1 MVTHLFYSS
10 TLTFDEWTFRDSDR
24 PGRGHT
30 IPISISFALRLMMFL
45 TGTIEQ
51 LGWNPKKVS
60 QIGIVIGC
68 LADHLTYGSDERMQ
82 KTSDITQRTSAHKFS
97 NPPSP
102 QLKGSMKFF
111 ILTAVLATCAISS
124 LVRFHD
130 LLLGNGTSSEW

>member
-1 MVTHLFYSS
+1 MI
-10 TLTFDEWTFRDSDR
+10 SDR

-30 IPISISFALRLMMFL
+30 TPISISLALRMFL

-60 QIGIVIGC
+60 QIGIAIGY

-102 QLKGSMKFF
+102 VPNLEGSIKFF
-111 ILTAVLATCAISS
+111 ILTIVLAACAVSP

-130 LLLGNGTSSEW
+130 LLLGNGTSSEWQKCSRRLALF